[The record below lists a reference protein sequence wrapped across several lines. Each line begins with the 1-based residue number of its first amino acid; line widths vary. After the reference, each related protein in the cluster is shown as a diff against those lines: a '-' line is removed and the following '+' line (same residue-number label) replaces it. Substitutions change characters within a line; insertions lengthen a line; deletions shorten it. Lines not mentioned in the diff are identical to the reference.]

1 MKNIKKIIFFFTIIF
16 LFSGCNT
23 LRKGFE
29 PNKRSGEEFLVE
41 KKSPLEMPPSYNE
54 LPVPKQK
61 NMQKSDR
68 KSDVRSLVIGS
79 KNREELEEANETIS
93 SIEKL
98 ILKEIKKN

>member
-1 MKNIKKIIFFFTIIF
+1 MKNIKKITVFLTIIF
-16 LFSGCNT
+16 LFSACNT

-41 KKSPLEMPPSYNE
+41 KKSPLVMPPSYNE
-54 LPVPKQK
+54 LPVPSQK
-61 NMQKSDR
+61 KIDKTDGKSN
-68 KSDVRSLVIGS
+68 VRSLVLGS
-79 KNREELEEANETIS
+79 KNKEELEKANETIS